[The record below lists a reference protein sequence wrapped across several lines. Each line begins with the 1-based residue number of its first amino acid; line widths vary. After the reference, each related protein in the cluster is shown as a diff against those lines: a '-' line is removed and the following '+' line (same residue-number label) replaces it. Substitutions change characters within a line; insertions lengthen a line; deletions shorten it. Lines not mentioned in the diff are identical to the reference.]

1 MVSDRLRSHYLGLW
15 QRYEELNQS
24 LNELLIYSYVEPEV
38 TNALRAEQTQV
49 ALELAQL
56 SAFFGLWSDAVNLLA
71 MQQTEQPEA
80 WQMLLQMIDSQP
92 Q

>member
-1 MVSDRLRSHYLGLW
+1 
-15 QRYEELNQS
+15 
-24 LNELLIYSYVEPEV
+24 
-38 TNALRAEQTQV
+38 
-49 ALELAQL
+49 L